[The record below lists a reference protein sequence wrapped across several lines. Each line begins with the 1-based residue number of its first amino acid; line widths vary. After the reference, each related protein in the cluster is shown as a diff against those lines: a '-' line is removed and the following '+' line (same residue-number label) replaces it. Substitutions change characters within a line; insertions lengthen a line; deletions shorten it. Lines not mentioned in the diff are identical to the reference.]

1 MRSAARM
8 LIVALG
14 LAALSPVARAGDEP
28 LPSRPAMRYQAP
40 AVLGEGVVD
49 LTLTDAV
56 FLGLRANRGIRSAY
70 LTRVAQKFDLRVA
83 EDFFSPKLL
92 VTGQITGNRN
102 QDDRSRQ
109 GGGFRPRRRWWGNSA
124 RVSAWV
130 GPAN

>member
-1 MRSAARM
+1 MRSAVRM

-28 LPSRPAMRYQAP
+28 LPSRPTMRYQAP

-83 EDFFSPKLL
+83 EDFFRPSFSSP
-92 VTGQITGNRN
+92 G
-102 QDDRSRQ
+102 RSPATAIRTIVR
-109 GGGFRPRRRWWGNSA
+109 GRDCSRPRQRWWGNSA

-130 GPAN
+130 GRAN